1 MSKYNISISRVLGD
15 AALKAQRQGWIRA
28 FLPPSARRRLGTAAA
43 SMVKRFAGE
52 PVDDWSRPLIG
63 ASSQV
68 ATPTTAA
75 RPTEVVHPRS
85 TSIHATEAAV
95 PPEAPR
101 CLLAT
106 SALDNGGMDRVVA
119 FLALR
124 LRSHGFRTAV
134 LHTHASLEQGVKG
147 RLGRM
152 LSAAGI
158 EVAVAQEAAARQW
171 IREWGPDVI
180 SSHDTPDWVLEEA
193 RASAVPYV
201 AVLHGMHSLF
211 DCDWNAEAER
221 SRDMTAIAAVSEI
234 NRQQYLRAV
243 PTFPSERIVTIP
255 NGIVTITNG
264 VDDRPLARH
273 DRLSARAAFGLQEE
287 FLFVCLARHC
297 SQKNQFGLLSAFDE
311 VAARHP
317 DAHLLLAGRV
327 EEPVYFTQLR
337 RERDRLI
344 ARDRVHLRDHA
355 TDTSLVLAAADGFV
369 LNSFFEGWA
378 LASMEALYAGVPVV
392 SSDVGGA
399 REQLGTDPSRG
410 YLVGNPL
417 GDPLEV
423 NWSTIGP
430 VCYGREQANREELI
444 DAMCALVREREQRA
458 ARREELAAESAAR
471 FDPDR
476 CVRAHADLLH
486 SCATGRIGRCK
497 QAA

>member
-1 MSKYNISISRVLGD
+1 MSKYSMSISRVLGD
-15 AALKAQRQGWIRA
+15 AALNAQRQGWIRA
-28 FLPPSARRRLGTAAA
+28 FLPASARRRLSASTAGLI
-43 SMVKRFAGE
+43 KRSTGE
-52 PVDDWSRPLIG
+52 LVDDWSRPLIG
-63 ASSQV
+63 PSSRM

-75 RPTEVVHPRS
+75 LPTEVVRPHL
-85 TSIHATEAAV
+85 TGIHTTEAAL

-124 LRSHGFRTAV
+124 LRSHGLRTAV
-134 LHTHASLEQGVKG
+134 LHTHASVEEGVKG

-152 LSAAGI
+152 LSEAGI
-158 EVAVAQEAAARQW
+158 EVAVAQQAAARQW
-171 IREWGPDVI
+171 IRDWGPDVI
-180 SSHDTPDWVLEEA
+180 SSHDTPDWVLDEA
-193 RASAVPYV
+193 RTIAAPYV
-201 AVLHGMHSLF
+201 GVLHGMHSLF

-234 NRQQYLRAV
+234 NRQQYLRGV

-255 NGIVTITNG
+255 NGIVTIING

-273 DRLSARAAFGLQEE
+273 DRLSARATLGLQEE
-287 FLFVCLARHC
+287 FLLVCLARHC

-317 DAHLLLAGRV
+317 EAHLLLAGRV
-327 EEPVYFTQLR
+327 EEPVYVTQLR
-337 RERDRLI
+337 RERDRLV
-344 ARDRVHLRDHA
+344 ASDRVHLRDHA
-355 TDTSLVLAAADGFV
+355 TDTPLVLAAADGFV

-423 NWSTIGP
+423 NWTTIGP
-430 VCYGREQANREELI
+430 VCYRRQQTNREELI

-458 ARREELAAESAAR
+458 ARREELAAESGAR
-471 FDPDR
+471 FDPDH

-486 SCATGRIGRCK
+486 SCVTGSMGRCK